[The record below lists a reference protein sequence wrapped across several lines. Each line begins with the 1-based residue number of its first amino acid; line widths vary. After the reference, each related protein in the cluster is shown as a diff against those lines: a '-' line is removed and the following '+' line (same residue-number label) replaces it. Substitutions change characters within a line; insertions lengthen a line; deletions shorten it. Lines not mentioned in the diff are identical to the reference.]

1 MRRSV
6 IMGATL
12 EKLSRNFADDKDQ
25 TDDSVQFG
33 NKVMT
38 E

>member
-1 MRRSV
+1 
-6 IMGATL
+6 MGETL
-12 EKLSRNFADDKDQ
+12 EKLSWNFADDEDQ
-25 TDDSVQFG
+25 TDSDSVQFG